1 MGGPMKPREDGTL
14 NGYIDKGSHI
24 RGDLSFED
32 SFRIDGRFE
41 GKIRS
46 GRELVIGDA
55 ADVTAEIEVGRLSVN
70 GTLKGSVHAA
80 ERVELLAG
88 ARVYGDL
95 ITPVLR
101 IEEGA
106 HFEGSCQMGEE
117 TSNLVERAVSRQVT

>member
-1 MGGPMKPREDGTL
+1 MKPRGEGTL
-14 NGYIDKGSHI
+14 NGFIDKGSHI

-32 SFRIDGRFE
+32 TFRIDGRFE

-46 GRELVIGDA
+46 GTELVIGDA
-55 ADVTAEIEVGRLSVN
+55 ADVTAEIDVARVSVN
-70 GTLKGSVHAA
+70 GTLKGSVKAS

-88 ARVYGDL
+88 ARVFGDL

-106 HFEGSCQMGEE
+106 HFEGACQMGEE
-117 TSNLVERAVSRQVT
+117 TSNLVELPFPRQSS

>member
-1 MGGPMKPREDGTL
+1 MKPREDGTL
-14 NGYIDKGSHI
+14 NGYIDKGSHS
-24 RGDLSFED
+24 RGDLSVQD
-32 SFRIDGRFE
+32 TFRIDGRFE

-117 TSNLVERAVSRQVT
+117 TSNLVELPFPRQVT

>member
-1 MGGPMKPREDGTL
+1 MKTREDGSTL
-14 NGYIDKGSHI
+14 NGYIDRGSHI
-24 RGDLSFED
+24 RGDLAFEE

-46 GRELVIGDA
+46 GTELTLGDT

-70 GTLKGSVHAA
+70 GTLKGSVHAS
-80 ERVELLAG
+80 ERVELLSG
-88 ARVYGDL
+88 SRVFGDI

-117 TSNLVERAVSRQVT
+117 PSNLVELPFQR